1 MRLNIRGRSGQVPV
15 SLREYAEKRVAKLE
29 KLFRDLKEVQ
39 IIESFERGQHT
50 VELTVDGDG
59 ATLRSEVRAP
69 EAQAA
74 IDSAVDKL
82 ERQIN
87 RFKTRIRT
95 GHRRPHPEKEP
106 MVAVA
111 IAEEEAAAEPVAEGE
126 EAPLVIIRRKRFPIK
141 PMPPEEAA
149 REMELSDHDFY
160 MFLNEDTD
168 TFNVLYR
175 RRDGG
180 YGLIEPES

>member
-15 SLREYAEKRVAKLE
+15 GLREYAEKRVAKLD
-29 KLFRDLKEVQ
+29 KLFRDLQDVQ
-39 IIESFERGQHT
+39 IIQNFERGQHT
-50 VELTVDGDG
+50 VELTVEGDG
-59 ATLRSEVRAP
+59 ATLRSEVRAA
-69 EAQAA
+69 EAQNAL
-74 IDSAVDKL
+74 DTAVDKL
-82 ERQIN
+82 ERQIT

-106 MVAVA
+106 IPTAEVAA
-111 IAEEEAAAEPVAEGE
+111 EEAAAEATVEGE

-180 YGLIEPES
+180 YGLIEPEG